1 MISSCWMYSEHR
13 RGCTLVGVGVV
24 MVEDVGI
31 FEFGI
36 RQIEAVLD
44 EQVEQ
49 LFALL
54 DGWSWF
60 LQQG

>member
-1 MISSCWMYSEHR
+1 MVR
-13 RGCTLVGVGVV
+13 VGVV

-36 RQIEAVLD
+36 GQIEAVLD

>member
-1 MISSCWMYSEHR
+1 M
-13 RGCTLVGVGVV
+13 VGVGVV

-36 RQIEAVLD
+36 GQIEAVLD
-44 EQVEQ
+44 EKVEQ